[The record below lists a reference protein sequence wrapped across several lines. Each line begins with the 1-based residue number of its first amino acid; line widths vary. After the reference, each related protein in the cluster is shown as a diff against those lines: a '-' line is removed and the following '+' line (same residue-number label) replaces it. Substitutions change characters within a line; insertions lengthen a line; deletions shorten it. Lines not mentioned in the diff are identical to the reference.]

1 MWSSSKYPGQKNPE
15 EFFFNLPPKQTGHLS
30 GTPST
35 NASAILSSKS
45 FLDPPTKQSLFLS
58 FSLSWSMVQ
67 PERCFIWSSVR
78 ASSGFF
84 FATRFTFDGEEA
96 ERVTFFVTLS
106 VFFSFFSF
114 AFFSTNLAVDFE
126 TALVEVL
133 FAAFVVL
140 MALLFEGDGGV
151 ALAGFVVDFLASFF
165 ARRSDFFGK
174 TSSDCFLVLVFVS
187 FFGTAEVVSSFF
199 LVFLLGSSPVLIQN
213 WSLLE
218 FFLAFREVSFRTSWV
233 TQ

>member
-1 MWSSSKYPGQKNPE
+1 
-15 EFFFNLPPKQTGHLS
+15 
-30 GTPST
+30 
-35 NASAILSSKS
+35 
-45 FLDPPTKQSLFLS
+45 
-58 FSLSWSMVQ
+58 
-67 PERCFIWSSVR
+67 VR

-165 ARRSDFFGK
+165 ARRSDFFGLRNNNK
-174 TSSDCFLVLVFVS
+174 KRVLNETKSKKREINTRLPQTVFW
-187 FFGTAEVVSSFF
+187 F
-199 LVFLLGSSPVLIQN
+199 
-213 WSLLE
+213 
-218 FFLAFREVSFRTSWV
+218 
-233 TQ
+233 